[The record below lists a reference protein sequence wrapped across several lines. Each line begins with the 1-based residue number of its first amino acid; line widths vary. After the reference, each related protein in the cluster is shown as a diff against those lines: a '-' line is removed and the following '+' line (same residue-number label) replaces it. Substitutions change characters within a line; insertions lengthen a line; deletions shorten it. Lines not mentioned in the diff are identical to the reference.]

1 MGKEFVLEI
10 ISPEGSAFAGGVD
23 QVTLPSS
30 MGEITIL
37 PGHAPLFTS
46 LSDGEI
52 IIRRGQENLSITIAG
67 GFLEVAENHVNVVA
81 NFAIK
86 SGDIVARQAEEAKQK
101 AEAALRQHK
110 DRIADLLAERDLRKS
125 AIELKIADK
134 LRKRPKKTG

>member
-1 MGKEFVLEI
+1 MGKDFVLEI
-10 ISPEGSAFAGGVD
+10 ISPEGSTYKGTVD
-23 QVTLPSS
+23 QVTLPSI
-30 MGEITIL
+30 MGEITVL

-52 IIRRGQENLSITIAG
+52 VIRRGQESTSITIAG
-67 GFLEVAENHVNVVA
+67 GFLEVAENHVNVIA

-86 SGDIVARQAEEAKQK
+86 SDEIVARQAEEAKQK
-101 AEAALRQHK
+101 AETALKQHK
-110 DRIADLLAERDLRKS
+110 DRVADLLAERDLRKS